1 MMAAMQR
8 FRLFSILLLIP
19 SMLLPV
25 YLNGP
30 RYLYLYATQWS
41 IELAT
46 FALLIGYLHERYP
59 KWNLEKIASA
69 SLGAAIYLALGTMV
83 GVWVAFARV
92 YFPLIST
99 YWIVALTWSHI
110 IPQVILLINLRFSNI
125 QIRLWHGFLGAIIA
139 TIYLLIDW
147 YRVVINDLP
156 TTYEF
161 LSWEGNDSFIKSSIF
176 VLGSILVYILVM
188 RVNLRFPAR

>member
-59 KWNLEKIASA
+59 KWNLEKVASA

-83 GVWVAFARV
+83 GFWVAFARV
-92 YFPLIST
+92 YFPLISK
-99 YWIVALTWSHI
+99 LFN
-110 IPQVILLINLRFSNI
+110 INSLRF
-125 QIRLWHGFLGAIIA
+125 
-139 TIYLLIDW
+139 
-147 YRVVINDLP
+147 
-156 TTYEF
+156 TY
-161 LSWEGNDSFIKSSIF
+161 S
-176 VLGSILVYILVM
+176 GSISSHTRIYRSFFL
-188 RVNLRFPAR
+188 